1 MYLSDFDE
9 YERPIVKIPVS
20 PCHKKEMQTLNHDGL
35 WACPKCGLVYYD
47 EFIKEKHTRV

>member
-9 YERPIVKIPVS
+9 YESPIIKIPVS
-20 PCHKKEMQTLNHDGL
+20 PCHKQEMKSLIIPEDL

-47 EFIKEKHTRV
+47 EFVKEKHTR